1 MIYKQLIYA
10 HMKGI
15 LYDPLACKNSST
27 PVKIQF
33 LDYLNLTQETE
44 CPSELIKNHL
54 FCSFPGHSNNTL
66 AYIYSVLLIIIYNHR
81 K

>member
-15 LYDPLACKNSST
+15 LYDPLACT

-44 CPSELIKNHL
+44 CPYMKPSIL
-54 FCSFPGHSNNTL
+54 
-66 AYIYSVLLIIIYNHR
+66 
-81 K
+81 